1 MAQYSL
7 FLSAASVASVILP
20 CGFHAIGSL
29 FAAEYGAQDR
39 PQDLLAFSRYAHR
52 VIAVTVAIA
61 APVALSF
68 QFIPFD
74 NSEYDIA
81 AIALMSLP
89 TAAAMAC
96 IYVNGGMLIGMQW
109 QLSGQLPDTIA
120 RPVLL
125 LCGIFALTHIGTSI
139 DPVHLMGVACVVFWI
154 AALIQWYFL
163 RQALTGL
170 EASDLPPADS
180 AERRKWWALTPSW
193 MAITLLWD
201 YFFEIHMLIAGF
213 MVSPAEVALL
223 YVCFRLRQLA
233 GFGMSALYSL
243 ILPKIFVANANES
256 TEEVRRLVRL
266 ATRTTLV
273 YAVAAWLGAAVLG
286 SFVLS
291 FFGDEFQ
298 DGKMILL
305 LIMGTIVARA
315 VFGPAPAILGMKRF
329 PGIVAAILAASLIL
343 SLSLIALGF
352 NSGGVATIAGAY
364 LTATVFTSFAM
375 WIAAKRKTGI
385 NCAVWA

>member
-29 FAAEYGAQDR
+29 FAAEYGAQNR
-39 PQDLLAFSRYAHR
+39 PQGIIAFSRYAHR
-52 VIAVTVAIA
+52 VIAVTIVIA
-61 APVALSF
+61 TPVVLF
-68 QFIPFD
+68 LQFIPFE

-109 QLSGQLPDTIA
+109 QFSGQLPDTIA

-125 LCGIFALTHIGTSI
+125 LCGMFTLTHLATSI

-163 RQALTGL
+163 RQALSMIDIG
-170 EASDLPPADS
+170 DLPPADS
-180 AERRKWWALTPSW
+180 AEPGKWWALTPSW

-243 ILPKIFVANANES
+243 ILPKIFVANANKH
-256 TEEVRRLVRL
+256 TEEVARLVRL
-266 ATRTTLV
+266 TTRTTLA

-291 FFGDEFQ
+291 IFGEEFQ
-298 DGKMILL
+298 DGKTILL
-305 LIMGTIVARA
+305 LIMATIVARA
-315 VFGPAPAILGMKRF
+315 IFGPAPAILGMKRF
-329 PGIVAAILAASLIL
+329 PGIVAAILAASLVL
-343 SLSLIALGF
+343 SLSLIAIGF
-352 NSGGVATIAGAY
+352 DSGGVTTIAGAY
-364 LTATVFTSFAM
+364 LAATVFTSLAM